1 MFNLEILFLTLLSK
15 TKRTKTLSDKKI
27 MFFDFIVDDL
37 KFLLYNWIT
46 NKKRGKTMNFK
57 ERKQLEE
64 VLLKNIYK
72 NLRNDLEKIGKTNF
86 IYDDSW
92 PKIEVDDTAKNYR
105 TIYILFQE
113 NQLSIMFCYNYGS
126 YSFTQHG
133 SEKLL
138 ENNYTF
144 STNYQDEL
152 IIERYL
158 NDSSEILSELETNM
172 VQPSR

>member
-64 VLLKNIYK
+64 VLLKIFI
-72 NLRNDLEKIGKTNF
+72 KI
-86 IYDDSW
+86 
-92 PKIEVDDTAKNYR
+92 
-105 TIYILFQE
+105 
-113 NQLSIMFCYNYGS
+113 
-126 YSFTQHG
+126 
-133 SEKLL
+133 
-138 ENNYTF
+138 
-144 STNYQDEL
+144 
-152 IIERYL
+152 
-158 NDSSEILSELETNM
+158 
-172 VQPSR
+172 